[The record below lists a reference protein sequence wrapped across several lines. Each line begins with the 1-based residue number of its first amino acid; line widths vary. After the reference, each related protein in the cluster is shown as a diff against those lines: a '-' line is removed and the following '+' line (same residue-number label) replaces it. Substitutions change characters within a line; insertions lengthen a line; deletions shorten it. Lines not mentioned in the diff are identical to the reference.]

1 MSFTAK
7 EWRERAEKARGR
19 AEELTEQAGKHLMLS
34 IAASYDRLAEMA
46 GHPGVTSR
54 GKQTYP
60 REW

>member
-1 MSFTAK
+1 MSFTSK

-46 GHPGVTSR
+46 AHPTATWR
-54 GKQTYP
+54 EKETYP
-60 REW
+60 KDW

>member
-46 GHPGVTSR
+46 EHPGVTSR
-54 GKQTYP
+54 ERKA
-60 REW
+60 